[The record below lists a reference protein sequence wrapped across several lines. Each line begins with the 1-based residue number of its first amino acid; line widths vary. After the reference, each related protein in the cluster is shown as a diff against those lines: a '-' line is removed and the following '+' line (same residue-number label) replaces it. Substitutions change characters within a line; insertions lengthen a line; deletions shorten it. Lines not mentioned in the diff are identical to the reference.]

1 METILPII
9 IGAFPM
15 SLCLGI
21 WEGIAKY
28 TRIKWYW
35 KVLSLPLFIVVA
47 FSISFLCLWIWKGE
61 Q

>member
-35 KVLSLPLFIVVA
+35 KVLSLPLFIRY
-47 FSISFLCLWIWKGE
+47 LL
-61 Q
+61 